1 MVQSLHLYALSR
13 RACVPVGTHRETARV
28 RVRVEP
34 FEAIELEL
42 SALWAT

>member
-1 MVQSLHLYALSR
+1 MKNLAGGGQRVSSWQSTFNAGS
-13 RACVPVGTHRETARV
+13 A

-42 SALWAT
+42 AFLWGEL